1 MLASVAEMVR
11 TVAVGTD
18 GSDRAAKAVAFAI
31 DMAKRYDAKLVAI
44 SSYHPV
50 SESRVRKEQE
60 DAPQDIQWSITPSE
74 DVEAILSSVESRAHE
89 AGLEVTT
96 VASQGQPADVLVKHA
111 EEQGADVLVV
121 GNRGMHRRVLGSV
134 PNTVTHKAQ
143 CTVVVVKTDEGS

>member
-1 MLASVAEMVR
+1 MVR

-18 GSDRAAKAVAFAI
+18 GSDRAAKAVEFAI
-31 DMAKRYDAKLVAI
+31 DMAKRYGAKLVAI

-50 SESRVRKEQE
+50 SESRLRKEQDE
-60 DAPQDIQWSITPSE
+60 APQDIQWSINPTE
-74 DVEAILSSVESRAHE
+74 DVDATLSSVESRALE

-121 GNRGMHRRVLGSV
+121 GNRGIRRRILGSV
-134 PNTVTHKAQ
+134 PNSVTHKAR